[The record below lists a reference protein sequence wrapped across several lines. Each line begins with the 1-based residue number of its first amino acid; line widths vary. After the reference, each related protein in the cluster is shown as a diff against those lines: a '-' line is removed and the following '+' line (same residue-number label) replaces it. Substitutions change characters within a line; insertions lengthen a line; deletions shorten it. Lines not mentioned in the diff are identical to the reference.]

1 MNNLDIRQAIKDKRL
16 THYEV
21 AHRLNISETT
31 LCRKLRYE
39 LSQEEK
45 DRILKIIMEG

>member
-1 MNNLDIRQAIKDKRL
+1 MKNLDIRQAIKDNRL

-39 LSQEEK
+39 LSQDEK
-45 DRILKIIMEG
+45 EKILKVIK